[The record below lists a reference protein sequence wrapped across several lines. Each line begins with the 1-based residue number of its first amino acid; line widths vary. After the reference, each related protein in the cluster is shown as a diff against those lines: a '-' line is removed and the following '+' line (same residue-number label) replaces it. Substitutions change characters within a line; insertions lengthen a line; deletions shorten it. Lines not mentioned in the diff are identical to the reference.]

1 MVAHIILGIN
11 VDTPFWI
18 STLKKQGIKN
28 IFIFDYESQNNAE
41 LDSYKDVIYMHQEI
55 VEKILQDYTDL
66 FFYKS
71 LYAFPGMN
79 GQMSTLYK
87 S

>member
-11 VDTPFWI
+11 IDTPFWI
-18 STLKKQGIKN
+18 SILKKQGIKN
-28 IFIFDYESQNNAE
+28 IFIFNYESQNNAE
-41 LDSYKDVIYMHQEI
+41 LESYKDVTYIHQELA
-55 VEKILQDYTDL
+55 EKILQDFTDVV
-66 FFYKS
+66 FYKS